1 MRETTFI
8 KTKYNKHM
16 KNTDNVLIVGGTFA
30 NVPKASSVIKKLA
43 ANIRSKFER
52 VTVINGGTIDEIQNI
67 SVRGYR
73 LIIWMP
79 NLSNEIEKVYPQ
91 KDIGAVLIC
100 SKVIHDNLTIG
111 DAVSRIF
118 VMQANAVIAITS
130 ENKTFHFNM
139 VDALGNTWVK
149 TSDLIQLTEDIKNFY
164 EWSSN
169 STRIPSIRDIRLPLH
184 TVTPELTELCN
195 VVKSIADKVES
206 ERGGRYFGNVS
217 TRCEKLFPSMID
229 KECAIVSARNIKKNR
244 LTEDDF
250 VTVKLISETVF
261 FNSSILAKPSVDS
274 AIQLRIYREFPEL
287 KYMIHGHAYIE
298 NAPFTD
304 MYYPCG
310 DLREAYEIW
319 KLFKNNHFVIN
330 LKHHGFIIAA
340 NNMGQL
346 IDITKNLQFRFREIG
361 VEFIE

>member
-1 MRETTFI
+1 
-8 KTKYNKHM
+8 M
-16 KNTDNVLIVGGTFA
+16 KNTDTVLIVGGTFA
-30 NVPKASSVIKKLA
+30 NEPKASSVIKKLA

-52 VTVINGGTIDEIQNI
+52 VTVINGGTIDEIQNL
-67 SVRGYR
+67 SVRGYK

-91 KDIGAVLIC
+91 KDIGTVLIC
-100 SKVIHDNLTIG
+100 SKVIHDNRTIG

-118 VMQANAVIAITS
+118 AMHANAVIAITS
-130 ENKTFHFNM
+130 ENKIFRFNI
-139 VDALGNTWVK
+139 VDALGNSWVK
-149 TSDLIQLTEDIKNFY
+149 TTDLIQLTESISFFY
-164 EWSSN
+164 NWSS
-169 STRIPSIRDIRLPLH
+169 SASRVPSIRDIRLPIH
-184 TVTPELTELCN
+184 NITPELTKLCN

-217 TRCEKLFPSMID
+217 TRCEKLFPTMIAKD
-229 KECAIVSARNIKKNR
+229 CAIVSARNIKKDR

-250 VTVKLISETVF
+250 VTVKLVEETLF
-261 FNSSILAKPSVDS
+261 FNSSMPSKPSVDS
-274 AIQLRIYREFPEL
+274 AIQMRIYREFPEL

-298 NAPFTD
+298 NVPFTD

-330 LKHHGFIIAA
+330 LKNHGFIIAA
-340 NNMGQL
+340 NTIGQL

-361 VEFIE
+361 NDVAE